1 MIYYLLYF
9 VLLIASLLFL
19 WLLKALREIKFWR
32 NDSSK
37 WYTKACGLS
46 ADLKFYTRDGL
57 TTVPAEVVERCNALE
72 NENAELRVDVETG
85 CQIIEQQKA
94 TINGLRTLLAQS
106 QGRNKRLK

>member
-1 MIYYLLYF
+1 MLWIFMYFLAAGDALLLYLL
-9 VLLIASLLFL
+9 IKAHRSL
-19 WLLKALREIKFWR
+19 KFFR
-32 NDSSK
+32 QDSSR
-37 WYTKACGLS
+37 WYSKACGLA

-72 NENAELRVDVETG
+72 NENAELSVDVETG